1 MKNSG
6 RLVGG
11 AIAAVI
17 AIALVIAV
25 ANGGNGAPDVT
36 FPGGSGTTVAPG
48 GSLPASAEPA
58 EYQAARIQGAPLAPM
73 QDGGPDE
80 AIGAQV
86 PVVDGFD
93 FDGSAVSLDVAAS
106 GKPTMLVFL
115 AHWCPHCNAEVPVLL
130 DWKNSGAV
138 PANLNI
144 VGIATAVAPTAP
156 NYPPYQWF
164 SNKGWSWPVLVDQK
178 TEDGVAGVAA
188 QAFGASGWP
197 FFVIIGEDG
206 TVKARG
212 SGEKTIAE
220 LQAIVDEALAS

>member
-80 AIGAQV
+80 AVGAQV

-115 AHWCPHCNAEVPVLL
+115 AHWCPHCNNEIPRIIEWAETVGVPTGLR
-130 DWKNSGAV
+130 
-138 PANLNI
+138 I
-144 VGIATAVAPTAP
+144 VGVATGSRSDQP
-156 NYPPYQWF
+156 NWPPSQWLEE
-164 SNKGWSWPVLVDQK
+164 KGWEWETIADTQNG
-178 TEDGVAGVAA
+178 DIMAA
-188 QAFGASGWP
+188 YGGTSFP
-197 FFVIIGEDG
+197 TMVFVNADG
-206 TVKARG
+206 TVSNRV
-212 SGEKTIAE
+212 SGELGVDALTGIVKTFMDGGISA
-220 LQAIVDEALAS
+220 